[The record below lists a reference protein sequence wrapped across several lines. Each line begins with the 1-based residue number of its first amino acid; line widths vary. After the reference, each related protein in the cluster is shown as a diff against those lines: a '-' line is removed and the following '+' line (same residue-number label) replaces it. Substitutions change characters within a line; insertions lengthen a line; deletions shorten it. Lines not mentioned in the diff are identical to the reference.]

1 MNNYVTGKI
10 IKELREKQNL
20 TQMELANIINVS
32 DKTIS
37 KWETEKGLPDITLIE
52 PLSK

>member
-1 MNNYVTGKI
+1 MIFGMNNYITGKI

-20 TQMELANIINVS
+20 TQTKLADIIGVS

-37 KWETEKGLPDITLIE
+37 K
-52 PLSK
+52 